1 MREHYERWWT
11 GIEPRLDQLVAS
23 HLGSDAEETT
33 LLCCSEWQDVR
44 CDGQPSVRNAAGGP
58 RGGPWNVIVE
68 RAGSYSIELR
78 RWPADADAPLRAGLP
93 EFRAA
98 KGTLDPGK
106 ALPIAAAHLSLAGQ
120 VFDRAT
126 EVNDKAA
133 IFNVNLPRGRTQLH
147 GWFRD
152 KAGQDICGA
161 YFAYV
166 TRAGKRP

>member
-1 MREHYERWWT
+1 
-11 GIEPRLDQLVAS
+11 
-23 HLGSDAEETT
+23 
-33 LLCCSEWQDVR
+33 
-44 CDGQPSVRNAAGGP
+44 
-58 RGGPWNVIVE
+58 
-68 RAGSYSIELR
+68 
-78 RWPADADAPLRAGLP
+78 LP